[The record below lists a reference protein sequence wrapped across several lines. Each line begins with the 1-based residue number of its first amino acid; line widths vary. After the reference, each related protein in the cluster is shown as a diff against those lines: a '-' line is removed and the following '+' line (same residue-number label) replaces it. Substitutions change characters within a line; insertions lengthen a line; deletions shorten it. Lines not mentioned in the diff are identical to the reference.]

1 MSKKKKMK
9 DKRNE
14 EMLDLITAVIQQ
26 YDDLGIV
33 ADSYLIGGQQIEYTK
48 TVEKGYYPPTE
59 TRIPSA
65 LSLYC
70 TGFLNSEIV
79 DSDRQ
84 VLLKK
89 YQLINE
95 SANELYIDKSLGI
108 KQSDESVKTAYLRIT
123 GFKEPVDHAVQNPI
137 GIHSIK

>member
-1 MSKKKKMK
+1 MAKKKKMK

-14 EMLDLITAVIQQ
+14 EMLELITAVIQQ

-33 ADSYLIGGQQIEYTK
+33 ADSYLIGGQQIEYNRT
-48 TVEKGYYPPTE
+48 PTSE
-59 TRIPSA
+59 VRIPSA

-108 KQSDESVKTAYLRIT
+108 KQSDESVKTSALRIT
-123 GFKEPVDHAVQNPI
+123 GFKEPVDHAVRNPI

>member
-1 MSKKKKMK
+1 MAKKKKMK

-33 ADSYLIGGQQIEYTK
+33 ADSYLIGGQQIEYNRT
-48 TVEKGYYPPTE
+48 PTSE
-59 TRIPSA
+59 VRIPSA

-79 DSDRQ
+79 DFDRQ

-108 KQSDESVKTAYLRIT
+108 KQSDESIKSTGLRIT
-123 GFKEPVDHAVQNPI
+123 GFKEPVDHAVRNPI

>member
-1 MSKKKKMK
+1 MVKKKMK
-9 DKRNE
+9 DKRNA
-14 EMLDLITAVIQQ
+14 EMLELITAVIQK
-26 YDDLGIV
+26 YDDLGII
-33 ADSYLIGGQQIEYTK
+33 ADSYLIGGQQIEYTR
-48 TVEKGYYPPTE
+48 TPTSE
-59 TRIPSA
+59 VRIPSA

-79 DSDRQ
+79 DSDHQ

-95 SANELYIDKSLGI
+95 SANELYIDKTLGI
-108 KQSDESVKTAYLRIT
+108 KRSDESVKSSALRIT

-137 GIHSIK
+137 GIHTLK

>member
-1 MSKKKKMK
+1 MAKKKKMK

-59 TRIPSA
+59 VRIPSA

-95 SANELYIDKSLGI
+95 SANELYIDKSLGL
-108 KQSDESVKTAYLRIT
+108 KQSDESIKSTALRIT
-123 GFKEPVDHAVQNPI
+123 GFKEPADHAVRNPI